1 MKLYLALWE
10 IRSPWVRICHSLSSK
25 EEGTEFTSTYLY
37 VMD

>member
-10 IRSPWVRICHSLSSK
+10 IRSPWLRICHSLSSK